1 MAERDY
7 APTQRWAT
15 ILVGAAVIGL
25 VGWITLEQVE
35 RLPTPRRASDAG
47 AEAAASDASSALV
60 ATGAPDVDAAPP
72 PAIDAV
78 DAGLSSLSLDA
89 LSLTDAGPLPSSA
102 PRAVKIGVVLV
113 QWQGAEGAATSTR
126 PKAEALA
133 RANELAQQA
142 KGDFRRAVT
151 QGDPGSAEDIGRIP
165 RGTLESRTEMVLFSM
180 SPGDV
185 SDVIETPRGY
195 WVVKRIE

>member
-1 MAERDY
+1 MTVRDY

-25 VGWITLEQVE
+25 VGWITLEQAE

-47 AEAAASDASSALV
+47 SPSTAPDASTSLASTSL
-60 ATGAPDVDAAPP
+60 ASSTVDAGPP
-72 PAIDAV
+72 SSVDDL
-78 DAGLSSLSLDA
+78 DAGLSSLSL
-89 LSLTDAGPLPSSA
+89 SLGDAGALPSGA
-102 PRAVKIGVVLV
+102 PRAVKVGVVLV
-113 QWQGAEGAATSTR
+113 QWQGAEGASTSTR

-133 RANELAQQA
+133 RANDLAQQA
-142 KGDFRRAVT
+142 KSDFRRAVT

-165 RGTLESRTEMVLFSM
+165 RGTLDPRTEMVLFSM
-180 SPGDV
+180 SAGDV

-195 WVVKRIE
+195 WIVRRIE

>member
-1 MAERDY
+1 MTVRDY

-25 VGWITLEQVE
+25 VGWITVEQAE

-47 AEAAASDASSALV
+47 APSTAADASTSLASTSL
-60 ATGAPDVDAAPP
+60 ATSTVDAGPP
-72 PAIDAV
+72 SSVDDL
-78 DAGLSSLSLDA
+78 DAGLSSLSL
-89 LSLTDAGPLPSSA
+89 SLGDAGALPSGA
-102 PRAVKIGVVLV
+102 PRAVKVGVVLV
-113 QWQGAEGAATSTR
+113 QWQGAEGASTSTR

-133 RANELAQQA
+133 RANDLAQQA

-165 RGTLESRTEMVLFSM
+165 RGTLDPRTEMVLFSM
-180 SPGDV
+180 TAGEV

-195 WVVKRIE
+195 WIVRRIE